1 MKNRQIKPKP
11 RLKTFHK
18 SFLSRSLFMK
28 CENDDTV
35 LCQPNKIYLSKSR
48 YDIKYLNFSFGA
60 NDYTACTWPA
70 ARARG
75 REHVNEIRPR
85 CWVSRLKIMTVKI
98 IRSAMIC
105 ICDHLSLTHSCH
117 CGKEWFFDK
126 IVQRNFQ
133 FEKGEKLSPFSA
145 WTTGDG
151 KSWKLLNSSK
161 GKL

>member
-18 SFLSRSLFMK
+18 SFLSRSLFVK

-60 NDYTACTWPA
+60 KDYTACTWPA

-85 CWVSRLKIMTVKI
+85 CWVNFNSESLLFHSQKRQIVGGPTHTNSFDQFSFLCFFYFSVIIVEITILCMLMFSEWRDKLVKI
-98 IRSAMIC
+98 TPRLAM
-105 ICDHLSLTHSCH
+105 
-117 CGKEWFFDK
+117 
-126 IVQRNFQ
+126 V
-133 FEKGEKLSPFSA
+133 KL
-145 WTTGDG
+145 W
-151 KSWKLLNSSK
+151 
-161 GKL
+161 